1 MTQQI
6 NLLNP
11 ALLKKRDLFTP
22 ANILA
27 VYGFLFVGILT
38 LGAYEYNACHAA
50 ELEAKA
56 SSTALAEVQQ
66 LLTRM
71 RASAANNAKKQQ
83 LLTRI
88 ESLEQKQAMQEA
100 VLDAAKHD
108 ESHQGES
115 YASLL
120 KAFAKQSMSGLWITA
135 LNIDQDAQHLSISGR
150 TLNPDLVPAYINKLR
165 KEPAL
170 KGKSFT
176 DLTMQYHETKPV
188 LAQETNNQRK
198 VNTEKSQTSIEAD
211 KASLQPLAYI
221 EFTLQSAPETTE
233 QKTTASVS
241 NGQKVEGAH

>member
-11 ALLKKRDLFTP
+11 ALLKKRDLLTP

-27 VYGFLFVGILT
+27 VYGFLFVSILT
-38 LGAYEYNACHAA
+38 IGAYEYNACTTA

-56 SSTALAEVQQ
+56 SSAALAEVQQ
-66 LLTRM
+66 LLTQM
-71 RASAANNAKKQQ
+71 RTSAANNSKKQQ

-100 VLDAAKHD
+100 ILEAAQHD

-120 KAFAKQSMSGLWITA
+120 KAFARQSMNGLWITA

-165 KEPAL
+165 SEPAL

-176 DLTMQYHETKPV
+176 DLTMQYHETKQEV
-188 LAQETNNQRK
+188 AQTKASEQK
-198 VNTEKSQTSIEAD
+198 VTTEKTQTSIEAD
-211 KASLQPLAYI
+211 QASLQPLAYI
-221 EFTLQSAPETTE
+221 EFTLQSTPETAE
-233 QKTTASVS
+233 QKASQPVS
-241 NGQKVEGAH
+241 NGQKVVGAH